1 MEPFSENLTSNWNFT
16 SRGNFTISW
25 LNDTILAEL
34 KKATDLKK
42 AAENRLDNLIAGYTY
57 IVLSVFG
64 CTGAMLCLLAIFTL
78 NFCGRQN
85 ILTSV
90 RPIFVSLCI
99 SSLIYSIICAFQAYS
114 CLVGLPNFLAL
125 PAYDPLCQIIAFG
138 YYMIFF
144 VDVLQHVTL
153 ALHRFFAIVVA
164 NRIVWVR
171 TRACTAVLVAMPW
184 VVMII
189 YMGLPFFHVG
199 ADFGYNF
206 TLDRCY
212 IIKVHSWA
220 YAQFRKVFFITI
232 AFVCIAI
239 CYSSIA
245 VKVGVSRR
253 RAIGAVEVSTKRT
266 DASSAVNHHGHSV
279 EPTHKHP
286 QDNRGAGVTKTVIA
300 LCLLFVITFLP
311 WVIYPL
317 VAKTDIALN
326 TPPGLTVVT
335 LFLLACPLSP
345 WLIVLLT
352 PALRNHIQR
361 QFNRIGF

>member
-1 MEPFSENLTSNWNFT
+1 MEPFSENFNSDRNFT

-34 KKATDLKK
+34 KKA
-42 AAENRLDNLIAGYTY
+42 AENRLNNLIAGYTY
-57 IVLSVFG
+57 IVLTVFG
-64 CTGAMLCLLAIFTL
+64 CSGAVLCLLAIFTL
-78 NFCGRQN
+78 NFRGRQN

-99 SSLIYSIICAFQAYS
+99 SSLIYSIVCAFQAYS

-164 NRIVWVR
+164 NRFVWVR

-184 VVMII
+184 VVVII

-199 ADFGYNF
+199 VDFGYNF

-220 YAQFRKVFFITI
+220 YAQFRKVFFIAI

-245 VKVGVSRR
+245 IK
-253 RAIGAVEVSTKRT
+253 
-266 DASSAVNHHGHSV
+266 
-279 EPTHKHP
+279 
-286 QDNRGAGVTKTVIA
+286 
-300 LCLLFVITFLP
+300 
-311 WVIYPL
+311 
-317 VAKTDIALN
+317 
-326 TPPGLTVVT
+326 
-335 LFLLACPLSP
+335 
-345 WLIVLLT
+345 
-352 PALRNHIQR
+352 
-361 QFNRIGF
+361 